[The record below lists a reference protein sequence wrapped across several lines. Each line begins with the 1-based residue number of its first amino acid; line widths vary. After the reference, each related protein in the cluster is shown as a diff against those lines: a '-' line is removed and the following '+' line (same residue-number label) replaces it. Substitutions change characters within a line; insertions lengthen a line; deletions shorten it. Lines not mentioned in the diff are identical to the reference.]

1 MIKSTYDVVVVG
13 AGPAGCSAAIHL
25 HKYGIDDVLLIDK
38 ALFPRDKIC
47 GDGIPLKCNSL
58 LEELGINANNVKEH
72 GYKITQLNV
81 YTPKNEIISYGNPQ
95 DNSSQKSVC
104 LARKEFDLLLQNQ
117 AKQII
122 GNIYQGTK
130 IRKIT
135 SSPGKHHTLLLE
147 ENTTRSQKQVQAKLV
162 IGADGSNSVIARQ
175 NKMISNKKSD
185 RFIGLRGY
193 CYNED
198 YEPAIHIIY
207 DKNILPGY
215 IWLFPVSKNKANIGM
230 VVNFDYKQQTG
241 KDIIEIF
248 KQIVI
253 SHPVFNKIKAPH
265 KNELFDNLKGFPL
278 NLGSAKGSRVTDGL
292 ILVGD
297 AASFINPLTGGG
309 IYNALLSGKMAATV
323 AADCLRKKDLSAKA
337 LKTYDTLWKKELHS
351 SFYYSSLIRRAF
363 RYRTLA
369 TWYLQSCSKN
379 RIFANV
385 FLATYGNP
393 LPRFGP
399 FNPLFWLKVFSM

>member
-47 GDGIPLKCNSL
+47 GDGIPLKCNYL
-58 LEELGINANNVKEH
+58 LEELGINANNVKER
-72 GYKITQLNV
+72 GYKIKQLNI
-81 YTPKNEIISYGNPQ
+81 YTPRNGIIYYGNSQ
-95 DNSSQKSVC
+95 DDSSKKSVC
-104 LARKEFDLLLQNQ
+104 LERKEFDLLLQNQ
-117 AKQII
+117 AKEFI

-130 IRKIT
+130 IRTINRT
-135 SSPGKHHTLLLE
+135 GERYTLLIE
-147 ENTTRSQKQVQAKLV
+147 ENTTQSQWKVQAKLV

-175 NKMISNKKSD
+175 NNMISNKKSD

-230 VVNFDYKQQTG
+230 VVNFDYK
-241 KDIIEIF
+241 
-248 KQIVI
+248 
-253 SHPVFNKIKAPH
+253 
-265 KNELFDNLKGFPL
+265 LFDNLKGFPL
-278 NLGSAKGSRVTDGL
+278 NLGSAKGSRVKDGL

-309 IYNALLSGKMAATV
+309 IYNALLTGKIAATV
-323 AADCLRKKDLSAKA
+323 AADCLHKKDLSAKA

-351 SFYYSSLIRRAF
+351 SFYYSSLIRKAF
-363 RYRTLA
+363 QYKTFA
-369 TWYLQSCSKN
+369 SWYLQSCSKN
-379 RIFANV
+379 RIFANI

-399 FNPLFWLKVFSM
+399 FNPMFWLKVLSM